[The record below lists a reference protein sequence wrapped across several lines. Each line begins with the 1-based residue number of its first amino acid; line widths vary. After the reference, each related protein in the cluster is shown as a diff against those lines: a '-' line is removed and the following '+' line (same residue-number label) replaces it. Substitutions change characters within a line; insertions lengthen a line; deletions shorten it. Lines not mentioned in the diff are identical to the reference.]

1 MSATVAINTAISF
14 LIYTLEDIEHKGFQF
29 LRPLIEMLEH
39 YHKQFRN
46 NGDIEYLQKMID
58 QLNSYQT
65 YKDVMSYM
73 FDLSASIIGD
83 IICYMRRNYIDF
95 LQMTIVRML
104 ELYNYFLDNYVKDYL
119 KFTELQRLIDYLKGS
134 IDKETLMKMIYD
146 DSIVTMI
153 VSILYPYNNEID
165 NLVSIISGAFSPQP
179 CSMMHIN
186 DENKDSIQND
196 ELLVH
201 QSAVSP
207 TQVEV
212 QNDIENILMMQSET
226 SQDVE
231 HFEIASNPRSSPVIE
246 KSNEESKSDRLKRIL
261 GKYGRAKNNERDK
274 SPQKSDNV
282 TF

>member
-14 LIYTLEDIEHKGFQF
+14 LIYTLEDVECKGFQF

-186 DENKDSIQND
+186 DENKDSDQND

-212 QNDIENILMMQSET
+212 QNEIGNILMMQSET
-226 SQDVE
+226 RQDVE
-231 HFEIASNPRSSPVIE
+231 HFEKISSPRSSPVIE

-274 SPQKSDNV
+274 SPQKSDIV